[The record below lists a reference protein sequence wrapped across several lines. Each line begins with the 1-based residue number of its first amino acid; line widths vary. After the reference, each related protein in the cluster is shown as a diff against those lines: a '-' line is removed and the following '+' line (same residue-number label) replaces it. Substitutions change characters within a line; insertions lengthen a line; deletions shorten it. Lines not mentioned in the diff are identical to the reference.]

1 MNFEFKD
8 KYSFDDLVS
17 IMTILRRPGGC
28 PWDIEQ
34 THKSIRRNL
43 IEETY
48 EAIEAI
54 DTDDPVL
61 LCEEL
66 GDVLLQVVFHAQ
78 IEEDNGGFS
87 IGDVCDGICKK
98 LIVRH
103 PHVFGDVKADTSDK
117 VLENWDNIKMMTKAQ
132 STQTEAMDSV
142 SHSLPSLIRAD
153 KVQHKAHKIGFD
165 FEDIDGAMDKL
176 REEISELED
185 AVKENEQTRIADELG
200 DVLFSVV
207 NVSRFAKIDA
217 EKALGDATDKFISR
231 FSKVERLAS
240 ERGLDVKTASLSELD
255 ELWNEIKGR

>member
-8 KYSFDDLVS
+8 KYSFNDLVS
-17 IMTILRRPGGC
+17 IMIILRRPGGC

-48 EAIEAI
+48 EAVEAI

-87 IGDVCDGICKK
+87 IDDVCDGICKK

-103 PHVFGDVKADTSDK
+103 PHVFGDVKADTSEK
-117 VLENWDNIKMMTKAQ
+117 VLENWDNIKMKTKAQ
-132 STQTEAMDSV
+132 STQAEAMDSV

-165 FEDIDGAMDKL
+165 WEDIDGAMDKL

-185 AVKENEQTRIADELG
+185 AVKGNEQDRIADELG
-200 DVLFSVV
+200 DVLFSAV

-231 FSKVERLAS
+231 FSRVERLAS
-240 ERGLDVKTASLSELD
+240 ERGIDIKTASLSELD
-255 ELWNEIKGR
+255 ELWNEVKGR